1 MALATKVHDFTIS
14 VEKGLIKIVPLNDD
28 AKKWIMVVILKPSG
42 ISNRLDFESVH
53 VQTRDL
59 EKILRKMM
67 NYGFKVNL
75 IRK

>member
-1 MALATKVHDFTIS
+1 MTLATKVHDFMVS
-14 VEKGLIKIVPLNDD
+14 AEKGLIKIVPLNDE
-28 AKKWIMVVILKPSG
+28 ARKWIMIVILKPSG
-42 ISNRLDFESVH
+42 ISSRLDFESVH